1 MNNMMMNSPINGIMN
16 NPISNGMPSAM
27 VTSSIAT
34 SIPLLMNN
42 LPNMMNNAGI
52 TPTTINNTST
62 VTTNV
67 EEKEENEKDSEKEEE
82 RPKSKYKKFSEFP
95 SISLTND
102 AIHKPHPEFIE
113 SIYEF
118 LSYQCKQCGRRYYK
132 NEEETDND
140 SEEKILSHLDW
151 HFRQNRRLKNKS
163 KQTLCRGWQDIS
175 EDDWINSK
183 TVEGKFTTPT
193 FFQFDTT
200 NTENED
206 SENNEK
212 EKETIKYLPCDDGTP
227 KKCFVCN
234 EDFEKHWHEDEE
246 EWMFKN
252 AIEKEGKVFHPSCY
266 SDYISRKKL
275 KSKIMEAAK
284 EDSDNEKAKSET
296 ASNESE
302 NSPKKEVSSP
312 TKEKRKLE
320 DESGDEND
328 TTKKLKMN

>member
-1 MNNMMMNSPINGIMN
+1 
-16 NPISNGMPSAM
+16 
-27 VTSSIAT
+27 
-34 SIPLLMNN
+34 
-42 LPNMMNNAGI
+42 
-52 TPTTINNTST
+52 
-62 VTTNV
+62 
-67 EEKEENEKDSEKEEE
+67 
-82 RPKSKYKKFSEFP
+82 
-95 SISLTND
+95 
-102 AIHKPHPEFIE
+102 
-113 SIYEF
+113 

-132 NEEETDND
+132 NEEETDKD

-193 FFQFDTT
+193 FFQFDAT
-200 NTENED
+200 NSENED

-212 EKETIKYLPCDDGTP
+212 EKEKIKYLPCVDGKP

-234 EDFEKHWHEDEE
+234 EEFEKHWHEDEE

-275 KSKIMEAAK
+275 KSKLMENAVK
-284 EDSDNEKAKSET
+284 EESKGDSET
-296 ASNESE
+296 EKE
-302 NSPKKEVSSP
+302 KPDTTTDQDVQSPKQSPKQSVSSP

-320 DESGDEND
+320 EDDEEVEENNN
-328 TTKKLKMN
+328 KKLKMN